1 MQCLYNTAVMIR
13 YKNGSVLKM
22 NVKMYLN
29 LFLGLFV
36 AFGFAQQKKLDSM
49 SIVIN
54 TTDIIEIEQDSV
66 VKEELVDYSV
76 LVDSLW
82 IETMYSSPLFQEI
95 PIDFD
100 AVNKISV
107 GNAGLSTPLLK
118 ERLEVLNQQTPFDL
132 EYNPELE
139 RLIKSYLKTRSRYYP
154 KMMARAKYYFPM
166 FEGYLDKYDI
176 PLEIKYLAVIESA
189 LNPRAKSRV
198 GATGIWQFMYQTG
211 KQFGLDISSYVDERQ
226 DPVKSVDAAC
236 KYLVSL
242 FKTFN
247 DWDLALA
254 AYNSGPGNVSKAI
267 RRSGGHRN
275 YWNIRPFLPR
285 ETAGYLP
292 AFYATMY
299 IFEHAKDHDIIPV
312 APMSYHFATDTIQ
325 LKQTLSF
332 EQLNETLN
340 VSIEMLQF
348 LNPEY
353 KLDIVPYVKGKNYA
367 VRLPK
372 INIGTFVENEE
383 AIYALAREEEAKREK
398 PLPEYFEM
406 DQRIRYKVRTGDYL
420 GKVANK
426 YGVRV
431 SDLKKWNGMR
441 TTNLRVGQRLT
452 IYPKRLNFSVKK
464 SSRKK
469 VASKSKKKPS
479 GKKIE
484 YIVKKGDSLWS
495 ISKKYPKITIQ
506 EIKDWNDIWNAK
518 SLVPG
523 KKIFIYQ
530 KS

>member
-1 MQCLYNTAVMIR
+1 MSIKV
-13 YKNGSVLKM
+13 
-22 NVKMYLN
+22 YLN
-29 LFLGLFV
+29 LFFVFFV
-36 AFGFAQQKKLDSM
+36 ALVNAQEKKLDSVFIVM
-49 SIVIN
+49 NPTESIEVL
-54 TTDIIEIEQDSV
+54 QDSIAT
-66 VKEELVDYSV
+66 EELVDYSV

-82 IETMYSSPLFQEI
+82 IETMYSSPLFEEI
-95 PIDFD
+95 PITFD
-100 AVNKISV
+100 PVKSKVSMANVE
-107 GNAGLSTPLLK
+107 LSTSLLK
-118 ERLEVLNQQTPFDL
+118 ERLQVLNEKTPFNL
-132 EYNPELE
+132 EYNPALE

-154 KMMARAKYYFPM
+154 KMMARASYYFPM
-166 FEGYLDKYDI
+166 FEAHLDKYDI

-211 KQFGLDISSYVDERQ
+211 KQFGLNISSYVDERQ
-226 DPVKSVDAAC
+226 DPVKSADAAC
-236 KYLVSL
+236 KYLESL
-242 FKTFN
+242 YKTFN

-299 IFEHAKDHDIIPV
+299 IFEHAKDHNIQKVPPI
-312 APMSYHFATDTIQ
+312 AYHFATDTIQ
-325 LKQTLSF
+325 LKQLLTF

-353 KLDIVPYVKGKNYA
+353 KLDIVPFIKGKNYS

-372 INIGTFVENEE
+372 THIGAFVENEQ
-383 AIYALAREEEAKREK
+383 AIYALAKEEEARREK
-398 PLPEYFEM
+398 PLPAYFEM

-431 SDLKKWNGMR
+431 SDIKKWNGMR

-452 IYPKRLNFSVKK
+452 IYPKRLNFTVKK
-464 SSRKK
+464 ASSKKKK
-469 VASKSKKKPS
+469 VAIKTPPK

-484 YIVKKGDSLWS
+484 YTVQKGDSLWS

-506 EIKDWNDIWNAK
+506 QIKDWNGIWDAK
-518 SLVPG
+518 SIVPG
-523 KKIFIYQ
+523 KKIYIY
-530 KS
+530 KSS